1 MRKTKALSGASQDA
15 YFRRVLRAHP
25 SLPVVERDQLMQ
37 RLKREIAQLRVRS
50 ERLGEGAAVC
60 RPTATAK
67 QASKPGSRAAAKV
80 NSPARPAVEP
90 AAPAAREPFDPFS
103 PNVIV
108 VLRTSGR
115 GAALA
120 ALAGIDSLDQLR
132 LLARE
137 QRLNVRPDLSS
148 PAKLRAA
155 IVGAAEQRIA
165 NRVAAAS

>member
-15 YFRRVLRAHP
+15 YFRRLLRAHP

-37 RLKREIAQLRVRS
+37 RLKREIAQLHVRS
-50 ERLGEGAAVC
+50 ERLGEAAAAC
-60 RPTATAK
+60 RPTVTAK
-67 QASKPGSRAAAKV
+67 QAGKLGSRAPAKV

-90 AAPAAREPFDPFS
+90 AAPAVREPFDPFS

-148 PAKLRAA
+148 PAELRAA
-155 IVGAAEQRIA
+155 IVSAAEQRIA